1 MKRAR
6 KVKRLKSTIARI
18 ALLAAVMPI
27 ALAAYR
33 HVTGNSLVLRTNIA
47 DCSSSTWLSIGL
59 EPGRQ
64 DEHKASID
72 SGWSLSFP
80 KTDWL
85 QPILPPMK
93 KPGDHHGFTV
103 RLSNTISFTADA
115 LPKTPANVRLDQ
127 RTTVGKHIDASIK
140 ASGEAA
146 KKRYSGTW

>member
-6 KVKRLKSTIARI
+6 KTKRLKSVIARI
-18 ALLAAVMPI
+18 ALLVAVTPI

-33 HVTGNSLVLRTNIA
+33 HITGNALVLRTNIA
-47 DCSSSTWLSIGL
+47 DCASSTWLSIGL
-59 EPGRQ
+59 EPGRE
-64 DEHKASID
+64 DEHKAGID

-80 KTDWL
+80 RTDWL

-93 KPGDHHGFTV
+93 KPESRRGFTI
-103 RLSNTISFTADA
+103 RLSNTISFTADS
-115 LPKTPANVRLDQ
+115 LPKTPVNVRLDQ
-127 RTTVGKHIDASIK
+127 RATVGKHIDASIK